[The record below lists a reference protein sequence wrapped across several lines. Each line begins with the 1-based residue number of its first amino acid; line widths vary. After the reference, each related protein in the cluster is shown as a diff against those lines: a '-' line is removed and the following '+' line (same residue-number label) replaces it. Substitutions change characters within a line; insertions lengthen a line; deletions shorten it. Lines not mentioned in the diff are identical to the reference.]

1 MGGCSTAQA
10 QCFVKICGQGKGF
23 LSQSLSFLEFQAGN
37 QMILTGARFFLKH
50 HFGIGPISLAWMT
63 EAFGC
68 RGARLCDEMTC
79 HGLAHN
85 ITLVRIDVFPRGLT
99 NRAKT
104 LRRRSVVRRC
114 DTPLAGK
121 CTAPEV
127 PLEWKICGQVKGS
140 LSQPLRMCSI
150 CGLSARRPS
159 DFAWGA
165 SFQQR
170 CFSRSAT
177 FLYGLQMGGSCAPPN
192 PPLWFNMN
200 PYHVL

>member
-1 MGGCSTAQA
+1 
-10 QCFVKICGQGKGF
+10 
-23 LSQSLSFLEFQAGN
+23 
-37 QMILTGARFFLKH
+37 
-50 HFGIGPISLAWMT
+50 
-63 EAFGC
+63 
-68 RGARLCDEMTC
+68 MTC

-85 ITLVRIDVFPRGLT
+85 ITLVRIDVFPRGLPNGAT
-99 NRAKT
+99 T
-104 LRRRSVVRRC
+104 LRRRSVARRC

-140 LSQPLRMCSI
+140 LSQPLRMRSI

-177 FLYGLQMGGSCAPPN
+177 FLNGLQMGGSCAPPN
-192 PPLWFNMN
+192 PVVQHEPVSCPIMSPHQQASVPQEASVICTWGGAHPPTPPLLFNMN
-200 PYHVL
+200 PQHAQ